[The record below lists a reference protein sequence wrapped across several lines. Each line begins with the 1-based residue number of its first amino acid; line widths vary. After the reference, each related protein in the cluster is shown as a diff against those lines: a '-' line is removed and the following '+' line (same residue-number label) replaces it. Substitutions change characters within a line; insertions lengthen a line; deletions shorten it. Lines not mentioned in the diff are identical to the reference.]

1 MITCSKEK
9 TMQQISNWL
18 AQWLRPTAPE
28 PALVPVRCN
37 YRDDYY
43 GDRVCGRL
51 AAQEHSPRL
60 YSPAGRAAEAARTR
74 G

>member
-1 MITCSKEK
+1 
-9 TMQQISNWL
+9 MQQISNWL

-43 GDRVCGRL
+43 GDRVCARR
-51 AAQEHSPRL
+51 ATRVAHDHSPRL
-60 YSPAGRAAEAARTR
+60 YRPAARAAEAARTR
-74 G
+74 D